1 VAHRLIGAQN
11 AQIGTALV
19 LIGLELKPAQIGG
32 SARVIP
38 DRRGHLQ

>member
-19 LIGLELKPAQIGG
+19 LIGLELKPAQMGG
-32 SARVIP
+32 YLKPPHVRHA
-38 DRRGHLQ
+38 